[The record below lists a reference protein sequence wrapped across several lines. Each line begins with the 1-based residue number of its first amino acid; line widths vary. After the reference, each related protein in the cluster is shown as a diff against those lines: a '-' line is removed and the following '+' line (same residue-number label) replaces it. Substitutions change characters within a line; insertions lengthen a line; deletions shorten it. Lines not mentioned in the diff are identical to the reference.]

1 MDEFIIGLSGT
12 LEVNETVNAI
22 KAKLPDVAKK
32 INSGND
38 NSLLFV
44 GKLDESATITQ
55 LQNQLN
61 EISKKLTF
69 EIKSDGLQ
77 NVISSLKEV
86 SKVLAQ
92 TANSANSNSIVNGIN
107 AETKA
112 VESLTSA
119 YGKLA
124 KTSQTT
130 KNGIESSF
138 TTTWRNGA
146 ITTTETLTPSGTDS
160 EIKNKTKTVVE
171 NFEAQQKAI
180 NNAELAADKYR
191 QTLATLSDS
200 VARSTSKDYLSS
212 QEHQTKV
219 LEDITK
225 AQFEIDRLAQTTD
238 KDAFARQKLAV
249 DETISSIRTYISEMQ
264 KVEAQT
270 RNAEAAA
277 KQYTEQLERAQ
288 QKAIGESASKRITDS
303 EQVAALAAQYDKVT
317 QAITTMQNA
326 TAANF
331 ASAKIDVDTM
341 LQRYKDMSEEFKR
354 LNELQTKWRTTP
366 VSIIKEQSLSDIRA
380 LNNELQR
387 LGLSG
392 ASLQGIS
399 SQFTTVDEAVATL
412 LTRLEAIGTTDRQG
426 MIKWL
431 DDFNT
436 LNHQIKELTEQDR
449 LQRFTQNAYNA
460 FLMLNEQIEK
470 TAQSIGSSKFSNN
483 PELERFR
490 NEIETIRTAYT
501 ALLNSMSQATNQGQ
515 DSEAMQRFATQVI
528 NATEGIKNQLKQTE
542 AEFKNFEATAKSAF
556 DSVADTGN
564 LASEKRTVIAD
575 INTWLR
581 QNTAA
586 AESTQRAL
594 RELRAQV
601 ENADRATLG
610 NLKLQI
616 KAVKKEAQATGNVGK
631 SFFDQLK
638 SNIAKFTGWYSIGNA
653 IARIRRQIVSAVND
667 LKDMDTTL
675 TEISKTT
682 GKTVESLESLGQ
694 AAYESASNYGRT
706 VQDYLSG
713 VLEMSRAGYT
723 NAEQMAEL
731 SLKAQSAGA
740 MTAELANQYL
750 IATDAAYKLHGS
762 EEELTKILDGQNK
775 ITDLNAVNMTQLAE
789 ATKIAAAQSASA
801 GVSAEEMT
809 AAIGT
814 MIATTQQGGEIAA
827 RAWRGKMN
835 APYYRKIV
843 SA

>member
-12 LEVNETVNAI
+12 LEVKETANAI

-32 INSGND
+32 INSGKD

-55 LQNQLN
+55 LQSQLN
-61 EISKKLTF
+61 TISTKLSF

-77 NVISSLKEV
+77 NVISSLEDA

-92 TANSANSNSIVNGIN
+92 SVKSAKTSGL
-107 AETKA
+107 EEQTKVIKEITGDYGELTKT
-112 VESLTSA
+112 VERYASLTSTNP
-119 YGKLA
+119 KSI
-124 KTSQTT
+124 TSTFQD
-130 KNGIESSF
+130 GY
-138 TTTWRNGA
+138 
-146 ITTTETLTPSGTDS
+146 TTTEITQYASKRAKD
-160 EIKNKTKTVVE
+160 TKVVIE
-171 NFEAQQKAI
+171 NFEAEQKAI
-180 NNAELAADKYR
+180 TNATLAADKYR
-191 QTLATLSDS
+191 STLETLGE
-200 VARSTSKDYLSS
+200 AITRSTSKNYLSDEGHQSEILS
-212 QEHQTKV
+212 QIAE
-219 LEDITK
+219 
-225 AQFEIDRLAQTTD
+225 AQDEIDRLAQTTD
-238 KDAFARQKLAV
+238 KNSFARQKLAV

-270 RNAEAAA
+270 RNAESAAA
-277 KQYTEQLERAQ
+277 KYTSQLERAQ
-288 QKAIGESASKRITDS
+288 QKAIGESASKRITDP
-303 EQVAALAAQYDKVT
+303 EQIAALAAQYDRVT
-317 QAITTMQNA
+317 QAITMMQNS
-326 TAANF
+326 TAEGF
-331 ASAKIDVDTM
+331 QSAKTDVETM
-341 LQRYKDMSEEFKR
+341 LQRYRDMSEEFKR
-354 LNELQTKWRTTP
+354 LNTLALQFRDRP
-366 VSIIKEQSLSDIRA
+366 VSVIKEQQLAELDT
-380 LNNELQR
+380 LNTKLIR
-387 LGLSG
+387 LGMSG
-392 ASLQGIS
+392 DTSLQGIS
-399 SQFTTVDEAVATL
+399 SQFATINEAITTMR
-412 LTRLEAIGTTDRQG
+412 TRLEGIGDTDRQG
-426 MIKWL
+426 MTRWL
-431 DDFNT
+431 DDFGT
-436 LNHQIKELTEQDR
+436 LNRQIQELTEQDR

-470 TAQSIGSSKFSNN
+470 TAQAIGSSKFSNN

-528 NATEGIKNQLKQTE
+528 NATEGITNRLKQTE
-542 AEFKNFEATAKSAF
+542 AEFKNFEATARSALNT
-556 DSVADTGN
+556 DN
-564 LASEKRTVIAD
+564 LGLEKQTLSNNIT
-575 INTWLR
+575 NWLR

-586 AESTQRAL
+586 AESTQKAMRD
-594 RELRAQV
+594 LRAQI
-601 ENADRATLG
+601 EGADKATLN
-610 NLKLQI
+610 NLKKQFSAL
-616 KAVKKEAQATGNVGK
+616 KAEAQATDNVGK

-675 TEISKTT
+675 TEISKTI

-750 IATDAAYKLHGS
+750 IATDAAYKLNGS

-775 ITDLNAVNMTQLAE
+775 IN
-789 ATKIAAAQSASA
+789 
-801 GVSAEEMT
+801 
-809 AAIGT
+809 
-814 MIATTQQGGEIAA
+814 
-827 RAWRGKMN
+827 
-835 APYYRKIV
+835 KIV
-843 SA
+843 LLCGNI

>member
-77 NVISSLKEV
+77 NVIGSLKEV

-92 TANSANSNSIVNGIN
+92 TANS
-107 AETKA
+107 TKTNNLDGQIKS
-112 VESLTSA
+112 VKELTGEF
-119 YGKLA
+119 GKLTQVKKQYDSLFSA
-124 KTSQTT
+124 KPVSVTSTHQD
-130 KNGIESSF
+130 GF
-138 TTTWRNGA
+138 TTTSVTQYA
-146 ITTTETLTPSGTDS
+146 DS
-160 EIKNKTKTVVE
+160 QKNDTKVIIE

-191 QTLATLSDS
+191 KTLATLSDS

-249 DETISSIRTYISEMQ
+249 DGTISSIRTYISEMQ

-288 QKAIGESASKRITDS
+288 QKAIGESASKRITDP
-303 EQVAALAAQYDKVT
+303 EQVAALATQYDRVT
-317 QAITTMQNA
+317 QAITTMQNS
-326 TAANF
+326 TAEGF
-331 ASAKIDVDTM
+331 QSAKTDVETM
-341 LQRYKDMSEEFKR
+341 LQRYRDMSEEFKR
-354 LNELQTKWRTTP
+354 LNTLALQFRDRP
-366 VSIIKEQSLSDIRA
+366 VSVIKEQQLAELDT
-380 LNNELQR
+380 LNTKLIR
-387 LGLSG
+387 LGMSG
-392 ASLQGIS
+392 DTSLQGIS
-399 SQFTTVDEAVATL
+399 SQFATVNEAITTMR
-412 LTRLEAIGTTDRQG
+412 TRLEGIGDTDRQG
-426 MIKWL
+426 MTRWL
-431 DDFNT
+431 DDFGT
-436 LNHQIKELTEQDR
+436 LNRQIQELTEQDR

-470 TAQSIGSSKFSNN
+470 TAQAIGSSQFSNN
-483 PELERFR
+483 SELERFR
-490 NEIETIRTAYT
+490 NEIETIRAEYT
-501 ALLNSMSQATNQGQ
+501 ALLDNLAQSTNNGQ
-515 DSEAMQRFATQVI
+515 DTEAVQRFAEQI
-528 NATEGIKNQLKQTE
+528 ATRTANIRSQLKQTE
-542 AEFKNFEATAKSAF
+542 AEFKNLEATARSALNT
-556 DSVADTGN
+556 DN
-564 LASEKRTVIAD
+564 LDLEKQTLSNNIT
-575 INTWLR
+575 NWLR

-586 AESTQRAL
+586 AESTQKAMRD
-594 RELRAQV
+594 LRAQI
-601 ENADRATLG
+601 EGADKATLN
-610 NLKLQI
+610 NLKKQFSAL
-616 KAVKKEAQATGNVGK
+616 KAEAQATGNVGK

-694 AAYESASNYGRT
+694 AAYEAASNYGRT

-750 IATDAAYKLHGS
+750 IATDAAYKLNGS

-775 ITDLNAVNMTQLAE
+775 IN
-789 ATKIAAAQSASA
+789 
-801 GVSAEEMT
+801 
-809 AAIGT
+809 
-814 MIATTQQGGEIAA
+814 
-827 RAWRGKMN
+827 
-835 APYYRKIV
+835 KIV
-843 SA
+843 LLCGNI

>member
-92 TANSANSNSIVNGIN
+92 TANS
-107 AETKA
+107 TKTNNLDGQIKS
-112 VESLTSA
+112 VKELTGEF
-119 YGKLA
+119 GKLTQV
-124 KTSQTT
+124 KKQYDSLFSTKPVSITSTHQ
-130 KNGIESSF
+130 NGF
-138 TTTWRNGA
+138 TTTSV
-146 ITTTETLTPSGTDS
+146 TQYTDS
-160 EIKNKTKTVVE
+160 QKNDTKVITE
-171 NFEAQQKAI
+171 NLEAQQKAI

-200 VARSTSKDYLSS
+200 VARSTSKDYLAD
-212 QEHQTKV
+212 ETHQADV
-219 LEDITK
+219 LSRIASAK
-225 AQFEIDRLAQTTD
+225 AEIDRLAKTTD
-238 KDAFARQKLAV
+238 KDAFARQKLSIE
-249 DETISSIRTYISEMQ
+249 ETISSIRTYISEMQ
-264 KVEAQT
+264 KVEVQT
-270 RNAEAAA
+270 RNAESAAA
-277 KQYTEQLERAQ
+277 KYTSQLERAQ
-288 QKAIGESASKRITDS
+288 QKAIGESASKRITDP
-303 EQVAALAAQYDKVT
+303 EQIAALAAQYDRVT
-317 QAITTMQNA
+317 QAITTMQNS
-326 TAANF
+326 TAEGF
-331 ASAKIDVDTM
+331 QSAKTDVETM
-341 LQRYKDMSEEFKR
+341 LQRYRDMSEEFKR

-392 ASLQGIS
+392 TSLQGIS
-399 SQFTTVDEAVATL
+399 SQFATVDEAVATL

-426 MIKWL
+426 MIRWL

-436 LNHQIKELTEQDR
+436 LNHQIKELKEQDR
-449 LQRFTQNAYNA
+449 LQQFTQNAYNA

-470 TAQSIGSSKFSNN
+470 TAQAIGSSKFSNN

-528 NATEGIKNQLKQTE
+528 NATEGITNQLKQTE
-542 AEFKNFEATAKSAF
+542 AEFKKFEATARSALNT
-556 DSVADTGN
+556 DN
-564 LASEKRTVIAD
+564 LDLEKQTLSNNIT
-575 INTWLR
+575 NWLR

-586 AESTQRAL
+586 AESTQKAMRD
-594 RELRAQV
+594 LRAQI
-601 ENADRATLG
+601 EGADKATLN
-610 NLKLQI
+610 NLKKQFSAL
-616 KAVKKEAQATGNVGK
+616 KSEAQATGNVGK

-653 IARIRRQIVSAVND
+653 IARIRREIVGAVND

-694 AAYESASNYGRT
+694 AAYEAASNYGRT

-731 SLKAQSAGA
+731 SLKAQSAGD

-775 ITDLNAVNMTQLAE
+775 IN
-789 ATKIAAAQSASA
+789 
-801 GVSAEEMT
+801 
-809 AAIGT
+809 
-814 MIATTQQGGEIAA
+814 
-827 RAWRGKMN
+827 
-835 APYYRKIV
+835 KIV
-843 SA
+843 LLCGNI

>member
-32 INSGND
+32 INSGKD

-212 QEHQTKV
+212 QEYQAKV

-270 RNAEAAA
+270 RNAESAAA
-277 KQYTEQLERAQ
+277 KYASQLERAQ
-288 QKAIGESASKRITDS
+288 QKAIGESANKRITDP
-303 EQVAALAAQYDKVT
+303 EQIAALAAQYDRVT
-317 QAITTMQNA
+317 QAITTMQNS
-326 TAANF
+326 TAEGF
-331 ASAKIDVDTM
+331 QSAKTDVETM
-341 LQRYKDMSEEFKR
+341 LQRYRDMSEEFKR
-354 LNELQTKWRTTP
+354 LNTLALQFRDRP
-366 VSIIKEQSLSDIRA
+366 VSVIKEQQLAELDT
-380 LNNELQR
+380 LNTKLIR

-392 ASLQGIS
+392 DTSLQGIS
-399 SQFTTVDEAVATL
+399 SQFATVNEAITTMR
-412 LTRLEAIGTTDRQG
+412 TRLEGIGDTDRQG
-426 MIKWL
+426 MTRWL
-431 DDFNT
+431 DDFGT
-436 LNHQIKELTEQDR
+436 LNRQIQELTEQDR

-470 TAQSIGSSKFSNN
+470 TAQAIGSSKFSNN

-490 NEIETIRTAYT
+490 NEIETIRAEYT
-501 ALLNSMSQATNQGQ
+501 ALLDNLAQNTNNEQ
-515 DSEAMQRFATQVI
+515 DTEAVQRFAEQIASRTTDI
-528 NATEGIKNQLKQTE
+528 RNALKQTE
-542 AEFKNFEATAKSAF
+542 AEFKNFEATARSALNT
-556 DSVADTGN
+556 DN
-564 LASEKRTVIAD
+564 LGLEKQTLSNNIT
-575 INTWLR
+575 NWLR

-586 AESTQRAL
+586 AESTQKAMRD
-594 RELRAQV
+594 LRAQI
-601 ENADRATLG
+601 EGADKSTLN
-610 NLKLQI
+610 NLKKQFSAL
-616 KAVKKEAQATGNVGK
+616 KAEAQATGNVGK

-694 AAYESASNYGRT
+694 AAYEAASNYGRT

>member
-32 INSGND
+32 INSGKD

-92 TANSANSNSIVNGIN
+92 TANS
-107 AETKA
+107 TKTNNLDGQIKSA
-112 VESLTSA
+112 TELTGEL
-119 YGKLA
+119 GKLIQL
-124 KTSQTT
+124 KKQFDSLYSNKPVSITSTYQD
-130 KNGIESSF
+130 GF
-138 TTTWRNGA
+138 TTTSVTQYADAQKNDTKV
-146 ITTTETLTPSGTDS
+146 IT
-160 EIKNKTKTVVE
+160 E
-171 NFEAQQKAI
+171 NLEAQQKAI
-180 NNAELAADKYR
+180 SNAELAADKYR

-200 VARSTSKDYLSS
+200 VARSTSKDYLADETHRLDVVERIKSA
-212 QEHQTKV
+212 
-219 LEDITK
+219 K
-225 AQFEIDRLAQTTD
+225 AEIDRLAQTTD
-238 KDAFARQKLAV
+238 KDAFARQKLSIE
-249 DETISSIRTYISEMQ
+249 ETISSIRTYISEMQ
-264 KVEAQT
+264 KVEVQT
-270 RNAEAAA
+270 RNAESATA
-277 KQYTEQLERAQ
+277 KYTSQLERAQ
-288 QKAIGESASKRITDS
+288 QKAIGESASKRITDP
-303 EQVAALAAQYDKVT
+303 EQVAALAAQYDRVT
-317 QAITTMQNA
+317 QAITTMQNS
-326 TAANF
+326 TAEGF
-331 ASAKIDVDTM
+331 QSAKTDVETM

-354 LNELQTKWRTTP
+354 LNTLALQFRDRP
-366 VSIIKEQSLSDIRA
+366 VSVIKEQQLAELDT
-380 LNNELQR
+380 LNTKLIR
-387 LGLSG
+387 LGMSG
-392 ASLQGIS
+392 DTSLQGIS
-399 SQFTTVDEAVATL
+399 SQFATVNEAITTMR
-412 LTRLEAIGTTDRQG
+412 TRLEGIGDTDRQG
-426 MIKWL
+426 MTRWL
-431 DDFNT
+431 DDFGT
-436 LNHQIKELTEQDR
+436 LNRQIQELTEQDR
-449 LQRFTQNAYNA
+449 LQRFSQNALNA

-470 TAQSIGSSKFSNN
+470 TAQAIGSSKFSNN

-490 NEIETIRTAYT
+490 NEIETIRAEYT
-501 ALLNSMSQATNQGQ
+501 ALLDNLAQNTNNGQ
-515 DSEAMQRFATQVI
+515 DTEAVQRFAEQIDSRT
-528 NATEGIKNQLKQTE
+528 AGIRNQLKQTE
-542 AEFKNFEATAKSAF
+542 AEFKNFEATARSALNT
-556 DSVADTGN
+556 DN
-564 LASEKRTVIAD
+564 LDLEKQTLSNNIT
-575 INTWLR
+575 NWLK

-586 AESTQRAL
+586 AESTQKAMRD
-594 RELRAQV
+594 LRAQI
-601 ENADRATLG
+601 EGADKATLN
-610 NLKLQI
+610 NLKKQFSAL
-616 KAVKKEAQATGNVGK
+616 KAEAQATGNVGK

-694 AAYESASNYGRT
+694 AAYEAASNYGRT

-775 ITDLNAVNMTQLAE
+775 IN
-789 ATKIAAAQSASA
+789 
-801 GVSAEEMT
+801 
-809 AAIGT
+809 
-814 MIATTQQGGEIAA
+814 
-827 RAWRGKMN
+827 
-835 APYYRKIV
+835 KIV
-843 SA
+843 LLCGNI